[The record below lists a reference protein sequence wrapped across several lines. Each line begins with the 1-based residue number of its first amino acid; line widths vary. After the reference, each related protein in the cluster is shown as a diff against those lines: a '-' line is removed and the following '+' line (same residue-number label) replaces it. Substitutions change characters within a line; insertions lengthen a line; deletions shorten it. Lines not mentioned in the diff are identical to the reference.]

1 MTVRA
6 DVAELLHAGYGD
18 RTIARRLGVTAASVT
33 AARATL
39 GLPPGRAGHK
49 PAGSPEDLFWR
60 RTKPV
65 DGGHLE
71 WTGHRTNKGVAAIKW
86 QGTAYTAGRIAY
98 RIRYGEDP
106 VGHTHAPCGYD
117 GCVAPAH
124 VEDSK
129 VVTRKGRPGAGRKA
143 NADRGQIVALLLDG
157 HTDDAIRRELRVDA
171 KRIAVIRRE
180 EDIARAPRPVVT
192 FAEKW
197 AAHTVPAD
205 GGHVAWTGRRRENTP
220 SLVYRG
226 REYSARRAAFEE
238 HYGRE
243 PVGNVLPG
251 CGWEPCVRPDHLE
264 DRTIRQA
271 LSTQLASIFG
281 TGAAA

>member
-18 RTIARRLGVTAASVT
+18 RTIARQVGVTAASVT
-33 AARATL
+33 RARQEL
-39 GLPPGRAGHK
+39 ELPPGRAGNK

-86 QGTAYTAGRIAY
+86 QNTVYTAGRIAY
-98 RIRYGEDP
+98 RIRHGEDP
-106 VGHTHAPCGYD
+106 VGHTHAPCGYE

-124 VEDSK
+124 IEDSK
-129 VVTRKGRPGAGRKA
+129 VVTRQGRPGAGRKA
-143 NADRGQIVALLLDG
+143 NADRDQIVALLRDG
-157 HTDDAIRRELRVDA
+157 LTDDAIRRELRVDA
-171 KRIAVIRRE
+171 KRVAVIRRE
-180 EDIARAPRPVVT
+180 EGIGRALRPIVT

-197 AAHTVPAD
+197 AANTEPAD
-205 GGHVAWTGRRRENTP
+205 DGHVAWTGRRRDGVTP

-226 REYSARRAAFEE
+226 REYSARRAAFIE

-243 PVGNVLPG
+243 PEGLVLPG
-251 CGWEPCVRPDHLE
+251 CDWEPCVRPDHLE

-271 LSTQLASIFG
+271 LSTQFDAIF
-281 TGAAA
+281 GAAA

>member
-33 AARATL
+33 QARQTL
-39 GLPPGRAGHK
+39 GLPPARGGNK
-49 PAGSPEDLFWR
+49 PAGSVEDLFWR

-71 WTGHRTNKGVAAIKW
+71 WTGHRTNKGVGTTKW
-86 QGTAYTAGRIAY
+86 QGTIYTAGRIAY
-98 RIRYGEDP
+98 RIRYGQDP
-106 VGHTHAPCGYD
+106 AGHTHAPCGHD

-124 VEDSK
+124 IADSK
-129 VVTRKGRPGAGRKA
+129 VVPRRGRPGTGRRQ
-143 NADRGQIVALLLDG
+143 NADRGQIVVLLRDG
-157 HTDDAIRRELRVDA
+157 LTDDAIRRQLRVDA
-171 KRIAVIRRE
+171 KRVAVIRRE
-180 EDIARAPRPVVT
+180 EGIGRAPRPVRT

-197 AAHTVPAD
+197 AANTEPAA
-205 GGHVAWTGRRRENTP
+205 GGHVAWTGRRRDGNTP
-220 SLVYRG
+220 SLVYRD
-226 REYSARRAAFEE
+226 REYSARRAAFIE

-243 PVGNVLPG
+243 PQGLVLPG

-264 DRTIRQA
+264 DRTIRQT
-271 LSTQLASIFG
+271 LTTQYDAIFS
-281 TGAAA
+281 GAAA